1 MRTRTVTPM
10 LTRMQMRTAPIFHG
24 GSGCNVGNTVGNW
37 NLDGYADTNG
47 DNTVEKQDTTV
58 SLADIHCTGK
68 QSLIVVVGDT
78 S

>member
-1 MRTRTVTPM
+1 M

-47 DNTVEKQDTTV
+47 DNVVETQETTV
-58 SLADIHCTGK
+58 SLKDIRCTGK
-68 QSLIVVVGDT
+68 QSLVVSVGNST
-78 S
+78 